1 MEARPYEE
9 RIGVAMLKKGLKL
22 MIAES
27 CTGGLIGHRITN
39 IPGASNYY
47 LGSITAYAYETKE
60 QLLQVRHTTLQQH
73 GAVSRPTVLE
83 MAEGVR
89 KVLAGHYP
97 IESTIGLAVTG
108 IAGPGGATPT
118 KPVGLV
124 FIALSTPG
132 GAHVWEFHFT
142 GSRLD
147 VKESATT
154 AALKLLWEYLE
165 DKDDEAVP
173 S

>member
-1 MEARPYEE
+1 MGAGSYEE
-9 RIGVAMLKKGLKL
+9 HIGAALLKKGLKL
-22 MIAES
+22 MVAES

-89 KVLAGHYP
+89 KALAGHYP

-124 FIALSTPG
+124 FIGLSTSS
-132 GAHVWEFHFT
+132 GAHAWEFHFS
-142 GSRLD
+142 GNRLE
-147 VKESATT
+147 VKESAAT
-154 AALKLLWEYLE
+154 AALRLLWEYLK
-165 DKDDEAVP
+165 DKDDEAITC
-173 S
+173 